1 MKQNLFF
8 GSKKLNELFK
18 DERFLYNEY
27 IPERLPHREKEINS
41 LVFALNPLAKGR
53 KAINTVLLGKTG
65 TGKTVTTK
73 YVLKELEE
81 FTDRAKSHY
90 INCFEFNSRAAIL
103 AEVTNFLGF
112 PVPRR
117 GLAVDE
123 VYSKLLSA
131 LKRIDFTPIIVL
143 DEIDQLM
150 HGNESKILYDL
161 LRVIEFEKKFIA
173 IILIS
178 NNFEFTAGLDA
189 RVKSSLAEQT
199 ITFESYSPIQLK
211 DILNER
217 IQQSFLPG
225 KVEKEAVNV
234 AAAHAAR
241 LGGDARIAIECLL
254 KGGRIAEKGN
264 AAKLQVTHLKEAF
277 ELVDRTPFH
286 KATPFLK
293 GPEKELLKVLV
304 KNTPIN
310 SGNFFAQYK
319 KTSSKPLSLRQFR
332 NIINELE
339 KKKLIE
345 VKPVEKGLR
354 GKSRMISLKAEK
366 ELLEKELNLI

>member
-1 MKQNLFF
+1 
-8 GSKKLNELFK
+8 
-18 DERFLYNEY
+18 
-27 IPERLPHREKEINS
+27 
-41 LVFALNPLAKGR
+41 
-53 KAINTVLLGKTG
+53 
-65 TGKTVTTK
+65 
-73 YVLKELEE
+73 
-81 FTDRAKSHY
+81 
-90 INCFEFNSRAAIL
+90 
-103 AEVTNFLGF
+103 
-112 PVPRR
+112 
-117 GLAVDE
+117 
-123 VYSKLLSA
+123 
-131 LKRIDFTPIIVL
+131 
-143 DEIDQLM
+143 
-150 HGNESKILYDL
+150 
-161 LRVIEFEKKFIA
+161 
-173 IILIS
+173 
-178 NNFEFTAGLDA
+178 
-189 RVKSSLAEQT
+189 
-199 ITFESYSPIQLK
+199 SPIQLK

-217 IQQSFLPG
+217 IQQAFLPG

-293 GPEKELLKVLV
+293 KPEKELLKVLV